1 MIFLCVCDVKLY
13 LPLRV
18 PTPANCAAGFIL
30 SKASIASRQS
40 SQHAFAVSPFAN
52 GSQETDTHTHT
63 HSCSERRSNQ
73 HAYVTPHNPC
83 CDAGL
88 FAGRM
93 KVMCPQEKQIVI
105 VANTLNIRK
114 MLDMISGLWPYLR
127 RQRAAV
133 DSLAWCDQVHAL
145 GRCASSCEEGTFWHH
160 MRTGTQVLWC
170 NQLQNPRYQHAGAD
184 PRLVCISFPL
194 VCESASR
201 GL

>member
-1 MIFLCVCDVKLY
+1 M
-13 LPLRV
+13 
-18 PTPANCAAGFIL
+18 T
-30 SKASIASRQS
+30 S
-40 SQHAFAVSPFAN
+40 SCISPFESRHQQTAQLASYCRRPR
-52 GSQETDTHTHT
+52 SQVGRALNTHLQFHPLPTVPKRQTRTHTHT